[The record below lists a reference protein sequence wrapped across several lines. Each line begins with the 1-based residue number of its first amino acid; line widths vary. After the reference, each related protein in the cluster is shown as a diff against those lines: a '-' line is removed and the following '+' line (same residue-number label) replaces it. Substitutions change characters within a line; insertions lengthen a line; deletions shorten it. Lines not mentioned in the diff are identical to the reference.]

1 MDGCA
6 SRDTFNQIRMN
17 ILHVNFDDT
26 GGAAIASKD
35 LHEAL
40 IKEGIDINYLTLN
53 LTEQYSKE
61 RKLFFS

>member
-1 MDGCA
+1 
-6 SRDTFNQIRMN
+6 MN

-40 IKEGIDINYLTLN
+40 IKEGVDSNYLTLN
-53 LTEQYSKE
+53 LTEHYS
-61 RKLFFS
+61 